1 MFGIGLFKV
10 TSLLA
15 VIFKQEPSPL
25 YSVILSK
32 KKSIGIGTDLSG
44 TTTLSRHC
52 FEKKRTQRQEHN
64 AKNKNKNNNTHHPKM
79 KFLIAT
85 LLASFVST
93 IQGDM
98 SILEARWKMDEP
110 VISYN
115 SDSNL
120 FTADFP
126 TASKDNVLGTGMNHI
141 FFDYDCADDGTEGF
155 DEYKIP
161 AGITAPDGVSAP
173 VMTLNGDGRPQLK
186 FRINPQILANN
197 DKIYSTVTTDP
208 FQ

>member
-10 TSLLA
+10 TSLLV
-15 VIFKQEPSPL
+15 VIFKQEASPL

-32 KKSIGIGTDLSG
+32 NKVLVLVPTYPEQLRYQDIVW
-44 TTTLSRHC
+44 
-52 FEKKRTQRQEHN
+52 KRTQRQEHN
-64 AKNKNKNNNTHHPKM
+64 AKNNNNNNNTHHPKM
-79 KFLIAT
+79 KLLIAT

-93 IQGDM
+93 IQGDI

-110 VISYN
+110 VISY
-115 SDSNL
+115 DPTFNL

-186 FRINPQILANN
+186 FRINTLILANN